1 MQCRGPSTAGG
12 ECFVYHAG
20 QRRRSEVEGIVVVV
34 GVVVGDEGGDVA
46 VVVCVEDRD
55 GVV

>member
-1 MQCRGPSTAGG
+1 VQCRGPSTAGG